1 MFCVSSF
8 SWENRLT
15 GLFVQTMCLIDR
27 HLQVFLAILYVYVC
41 MYVSV
46 LISSIHRS
54 RKRPM
59 FDLYL
64 GRPITS
70 DIPTISIRET
80 FCCLAIVPC
89 SFLWPSLSLSIV
101 FALADDEHLQ
111 QWRKG
116 KMKTSSSKRE
126 QIDSD
131 HRLSSSFSRTII
143 WRCYRR
149 KKTKKRRERTRTIW
163 WRATDARATKTKHKR
178 GRRRLSLLI
187 TRRWCTTTTEH
198 LFFLLFCFSL
208 PSSFFLSLSLSIS
221 FIFAVVDHRSIRDK
235 EIEQHTTIIISRARK
250 DTHTHPSTHTHE
262 TMVGYM
268 IKKNKTTVRC
278 NEISFVCVHV
288 CVLSFFFF
296 FFLSSFIRA
305 QNRKKTDDTCLIG
318 WQDQLMRFL
327 CDKMT
332 YIDRD
337 IDQEN
342 RWTRW

>member
-27 HLQVFLAILYVYVC
+27 HLQVFLAILY

-80 FCCLAIVPC
+80 FCCLAIVPF
-89 SFLWPSLSLSIV
+89 SFFWPSLSLSIV

-111 QWRKG
+111 QWRKRKR

-126 QIDSD
+126 QIDSE
-131 HRLSSSFSRTII
+131 RLSSSFSRTII

-149 KKTKKRRERTRTIW
+149 EKKKKSKEERERERE
-163 WRATDARATKTKHKR
+163 RDDENNLAAGDR
-178 GRRRLSLLI
+178 
-187 TRRWCTTTTEH
+187 C
-198 LFFLLFCFSL
+198 
-208 PSSFFLSLSLSIS
+208 PSN
-221 FIFAVVDHRSIRDK
+221 
-235 EIEQHTTIIISRARK
+235 
-250 DTHTHPSTHTHE
+250 
-262 TMVGYM
+262 
-268 IKKNKTTVRC
+268 KNKT
-278 NEISFVCVHV
+278 
-288 CVLSFFFF
+288 
-296 FFLSSFIRA
+296 
-305 QNRKKTDDTCLIG
+305 
-318 WQDQLMRFL
+318 
-327 CDKMT
+327 
-332 YIDRD
+332 
-337 IDQEN
+337 QE
-342 RWTRW
+342 REREGDCHC

>member
-1 MFCVSSF
+1 
-8 SWENRLT
+8 
-15 GLFVQTMCLIDR
+15 
-27 HLQVFLAILYVYVC
+27 

-80 FCCLAIVPC
+80 FCCLAIVSC

-111 QWRKG
+111 RWRKR

-149 KKTKKRRERTRTIW
+149 EKKRR
-163 WRATDARATKTKHKR
+163 
-178 GRRRLSLLI
+178 RRRRREDENNLLASD
-187 TRRWCTTTTEH
+187 RC
-198 LFFLLFCFSL
+198 
-208 PSSFFLSLSLSIS
+208 PSN
-221 FIFAVVDHRSIRDK
+221 
-235 EIEQHTTIIISRARK
+235 
-250 DTHTHPSTHTHE
+250 
-262 TMVGYM
+262 
-268 IKKNKTTVRC
+268 KNKTQ
-278 NEISFVCVHV
+278 E
-288 CVLSFFFF
+288 
-296 FFLSSFIRA
+296 
-305 QNRKKTDDTCLIG
+305 RKKTTVTANHASMMYNNNRTPFFPSLLFFSSPFVLSLPLSLYLIHIFSS
-318 WQDQLMRFL
+318 WP
-327 CDKMT
+327 
-332 YIDRD
+332 
-337 IDQEN
+337 
-342 RWTRW
+342 

>member
-27 HLQVFLAILYVYVC
+27 HLQVFLAILD

-80 FCCLAIVPC
+80 FCCLAIV
-89 SFLWPSLSLSIV
+89 SFSLFWPSLSLSIV

-111 QWRKG
+111 QWRIRKR

-131 HRLSSSFSRTII
+131 RLSSSFSRTII

-149 KKTKKRRERTRTIW
+149 EKKKKREERKEVNNLAAGDR
-163 WRATDARATKTKHKR
+163 
-178 GRRRLSLLI
+178 
-187 TRRWCTTTTEH
+187 C
-198 LFFLLFCFSL
+198 
-208 PSSFFLSLSLSIS
+208 PSN
-221 FIFAVVDHRSIRDK
+221 
-235 EIEQHTTIIISRARK
+235 
-250 DTHTHPSTHTHE
+250 
-262 TMVGYM
+262 
-268 IKKNKTTVRC
+268 KNKTQERKREREKTTVTANHASMMYNNNRTP
-278 NEISFVCVHV
+278 
-288 CVLSFFFF
+288 FFFF
-296 FFLSSFIRA
+296 FFSLLLSLYLSCSHL
-305 QNRKKTDDTCLIG
+305 Q
-318 WQDQLMRFL
+318 
-327 CDKMT
+327 
-332 YIDRD
+332 
-337 IDQEN
+337 
-342 RWTRW
+342 